1 MGSSM
6 DDNKEGISTG
16 MLKALVVDSSCAMI
30 PGLQLALDVTWWKS
44 FPYGWVR
51 RNQILLFLLEYGLEN
66 CHKCLGEKDRNLF
79 KPQLWE
85 FGSCMDGAM
94 CREAERS
101 PREDRQRTW
110 RGSKGHGP
118 TELFQAQAAEAGS
131 DLRSKQTVLAWF
143 SHAQGK
149 G

>member
-1 MGSSM
+1 MAESEEIRYFFFFWS
-6 DDNKEGISTG
+6 
-16 MLKALVVDSSCAMI
+16 
-30 PGLQLALDVTWWKS
+30 LDWRTATSV
-44 FPYGWVR
+44 
-51 RNQILLFLLEYGLEN
+51 
-66 CHKCLGEKDRNLF
+66 LGRKDRNLF

-94 CREAERS
+94 CREAEQS
-101 PREDRQRTW
+101 PRKDRQRTW

>member
-1 MGSSM
+1 MAES
-6 DDNKEGISTG
+6 
-16 MLKALVVDSSCAMI
+16 
-30 PGLQLALDVTWWKS
+30 
-44 FPYGWVR
+44 R
-51 RNQILLFLLEYGLEN
+51 RNQVRFFLLESGLEN

-85 FGSCMDGAM
+85 FGNCMDGAM
-94 CREAERS
+94 CREAEQS

-110 RGSKGHGP
+110 RGPKGYGP

-149 G
+149 GYSLIPLLPALDPENLVATDGDLGM